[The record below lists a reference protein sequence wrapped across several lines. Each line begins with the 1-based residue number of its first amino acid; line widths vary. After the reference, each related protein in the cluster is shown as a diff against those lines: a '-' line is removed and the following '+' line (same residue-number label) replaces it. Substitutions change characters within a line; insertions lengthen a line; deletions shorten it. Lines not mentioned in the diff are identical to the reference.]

1 MNKEEQELYYPA
13 SQAEWRKWLMENHQ
27 SKDSVWLLYYKKKS
41 QIPSLSWSEA
51 VDEALCFGWIDSTKK
66 TVDEDSYKQLFTKR
80 KAKSSWS
87 KINKVKIKQLS
98 QEGKLMQAGL
108 DCVEIAKQNGM
119 WTLLDEVEQLIIPED
134 LEEAFENNPNSKT
147 FFLSLTKSDK
157 KGLLYWIVIA
167 KRPETRQKR
176 ILEIAE
182 LASQGLKPKSFR

>member
-1 MNKEEQELYYPA
+1 MNEEEQELYYPA
-13 SQAEWRKWLMENHQ
+13 SQAEWRTWLAENHQ
-27 SKDSVWLLYYKKKS
+27 SKDAVWLLYYKKKS
-41 QIPSLSWSEA
+41 KIPSLSWSEA

-66 TVDEDSYKQLFTKR
+66 TVDEDRYKQLFTKR

-87 KINKVKIKQLS
+87 KINKDKIKQLS
-98 QEGKLMQAGL
+98 QTGKLMQAGL

-134 LEEAFENNPNSKT
+134 LEQAFENNPNSKT

-167 KRPETRQKR
+167 KRAETRQKR
-176 ILEIAE
+176 ILEITE